1 MAGKSKSNVAINY
14 LAIVYKNVF
23 HIEKGQVYAVC
34 LNVLTKYIQL
44 WVVCEIR
51 FGLSFRTECLFLD
64 RLFKIKINFV

>member
-1 MAGKSKSNVAINY
+1 MAGKSKSNVVILFSNC
-14 LAIVYKNVF
+14 L